1 VFDDKWRSMIER
13 MLCARYNYKTLWLI
27 NKRCGKW
34 LTLIDYMLQV
44 QMRGTWVLRSESV
57 LTNFDWLTCYM
68 VQVHVKIEVTSTE
81 LKWYVTG
88 VKRGCDIKSA
98 LGNILINDQKFYTNI
113 RKLNSWEESKL
124 QFYFKYWNLIHS
136 DKKIV
141 RFMYFHL
148 FLVTN

>member
-1 VFDDKWRSMIER
+1 MYYLTDKVHVFDDKWRSMIER

-98 LGNILINDQKFYTNI
+98 LGNILINDQKIYTNI
-113 RKLNSWEESKL
+113 RKLNSWDESKL
-124 QFYFKYWNLIHS
+124 QPYFQMQKS
-136 DKKIV
+136 
-141 RFMYFHL
+141 
-148 FLVTN
+148 

>member
-1 VFDDKWRSMIER
+1 MIER

-98 LGNILINDQKFYTNI
+98 LGNILINDQKIYTNI
-113 RKLNSWEESKL
+113 RKLNYGEESKL
-124 QFYFKYWNLIHS
+124 QPYFQTLKSYSFRHRGSINL
-136 DKKIV
+136 KKIV